1 MSFNIA
7 LSGIAAAQKDLN
19 TTANNIAN
27 VNTIGFKES
36 RAEFADVYANSIF
49 SNSKTAVGGGATTTQ
64 VAQQFHQGSL
74 QFTSNSLDMAISGG
88 GFFVTSSELG
98 SQDQSYT
105 RAGAFKVDSANYMV
119 DSAGNFLQG
128 FPVDED
134 GGSTSVSLTTTQPIK
149 IPDTA
154 GSPVKTEN
162 VGLQMNLNVSETA
175 LDPANFNPADS
186 DTFNNSTSV
195 TIYDSLGE
203 SHIMTTYFIKPT
215 NGSFTGES
223 NWVAFYAVDGEPVD
237 VNGAGTYDTDS
248 DGDGAGGGAS
258 DVAGTASATNPSTAA
273 SGAGTWSGAVLTFNS
288 AGAYIGSDPATIT
301 TEALGTGAAAALGPG
316 ADGTQTLTIKFN
328 NPTQYSS
335 PFEVTELTQDG
346 ITVGRLTNV
355 GIGSDGLI
363 TASYSNGSTVPL
375 SRVALVRF
383 ANEQGMTQ
391 VGNTSWKAS
400 IDSGPAL
407 AGEANSGTFGSIR
420 SSALEQSNV
429 DLTTELVDLISA
441 QRNFQANSRTLEVNN
456 TLNQT
461 ILQIR

>member
-7 LSGIAAAQKDLN
+7 LSGISAAQKDLN

-27 VNTIGFKES
+27 VNTVGFKES

-49 SNSKTAVGGGATTTQ
+49 SNSKTAVGGGVTTTQ

-88 GFFVTSSELG
+88 GFFVTSSG
-98 SQDQSYT
+98 VGTQDLSYT
-105 RAGAFKVDSANYMV
+105 RAGAFKVDSDNYMV
-119 DSAGNFLQG
+119 DAAGNFLQG
-128 FPVDED
+128 FPVDDE
-134 GGSTSVSLTTTQPIK
+134 GNSTSVSLTTTQPIQ

-154 GSPVKTEN
+154 GSPVKT
-162 VGLQMNLNVSETA
+162 GLVEMQMNLNVGEEA
-175 LDPANFNPADS
+175 LDPAAFDPDNS
-186 DTFNNSTSV
+186 DTYNNSTSV

-203 SHIMTTYFIKPT
+203 SHIMTTYFVKPT
-215 NGSFTGES
+215 GGSYSGES

-237 VNGAGTYDTDS
+237 VTTAGTYETDTT
-248 DGDGAGGGAS
+248 GDGSKDGS
-258 DVAGTASATNPSTAA
+258 STASATNPID
-273 SGAGTWSGAVLTFNS
+273 GTPWNGAVLKFNDV
-288 AGAYIGSDPATIT
+288 GAYTASDPATIT
-301 TEALGTGAAAALGPG
+301 TEVLGSAGASVLDPG
-316 ADGTQTLTIKFN
+316 ADGTQTLEVRFD

-335 PFEVTELTQDG
+335 PFEVTALSQDG

-383 ANEQGMTQ
+383 ANEQGLTQ

-400 IDSGPAL
+400 LDSGEAL
-407 AGEANSGTFGSIR
+407 AGEANSGTFGGIQ

-461 ILQIR
+461 VLQIR

>member
-134 GGSTSVSLTTTQPIK
+134 GNSTSVSLTTTQPIK

-154 GSPVKTEN
+154 GSPVQTGN
-162 VGLQMNLNVSETA
+162 VGLQMNLNVGETA
-175 LDPANFNPADS
+175 LVPANFNPADS

-223 NWVAFYAVDGEPVD
+223 NWVAFYAVDGDPVD
-237 VNGAGTYDTDS
+237 VAAGAGTYSTDTN
-248 DGDGAGGGAS
+248 GDGTADAT
-258 DVAGTASATNPSTAA
+258 GTASAANPD
-273 SGAGTWSGAVLTFNS
+273 GLGGVWSGAVLKFNS
-288 AGAYIGSDPATIT
+288 VGAYTGSDPANIT
-301 TEALGTGAAAALGPG
+301 TEALGSGGAGALGPG

-328 NPTQYSS
+328 NPTQYAS

-375 SRVALVRF
+375 ARVALVRF
-383 ANEQGMTQ
+383 ANEQGLTQ

-400 IDSGPAL
+400 LGSGAAL

>member
-27 VNTIGFKES
+27 VNTVGFKES

-49 SNSKTAVGGGATTTQ
+49 ANSKTTVGGGVTTTQ

-74 QFTSNSLDMAISGG
+74 QFTSNSLDMAISGS
-88 GFFVTSSELG
+88 GFFVTSSDLDT
-98 SQDQSYT
+98 QDLSYT
-105 RAGAFKVDSANYMV
+105 RAGAFKVDSDNYMV

-128 FPVDED
+128 FPVDDD
-134 GGSTSVSLTTTQPIK
+134 GNSTSVSLTTTDPIQ

-154 GSPVKTEN
+154 GSPVQTES
-162 VGLQMNLNVSETA
+162 VGLQMNLNVGEDA
-175 LDPANFNPADS
+175 LDPASFDPDDS

-215 NGSFTGES
+215 AGSYTGES

-237 VNGAGTYDTDS
+237 VATGAGSYDTDI
-248 DGDGAGGGAS
+248 DGDGTVDG
-258 DVAGTASATNPSTAA
+258 AGTASATNPS
-273 SGAGTWSGAVLTFNS
+273 GVGTWSGAVLKFNS
-288 AGAYIGSDPATIT
+288 TGTYTGSDPATIT
-301 TEALGTGAAAALGPG
+301 TEALGTGGAEALGPG
-316 ADGTQTLTIKFN
+316 ADGTQTLTISFN
-328 NPTQYSS
+328 NPTQYAS

-375 SRVALVRF
+375 ARVALVRF
-383 ANEQGMTQ
+383 ANEQGLTQ
-391 VGNTSWKAS
+391 VGNTSWQAS
-400 IDSGPAL
+400 LASGDAL
-407 AGEANSGTFGSIR
+407 AGEANSGTFGSIN

>member
-105 RAGAFKVDSANYMV
+105 RAGAFKVDSGNYMV

-134 GGSTSVSLTTTQPIK
+134 GNSTSVSLTTTQPIK

-154 GSPVKTEN
+154 GSPVQTGN
-162 VGLQMNLNVSETA
+162 VGLQMNLNVSEKA

-215 NGSFTGES
+215 NGSYTGES
-223 NWVAFYAVDGEPVD
+223 NWVAFYAVDGDPVD
-237 VNGAGTYDTDS
+237 VAPVPGTYNTDS
-248 DGDGAGGGAS
+248 DGDGAGGGAG
-258 DVAGTASATNPSTAA
+258 DVVGTASVDNPS
-273 SGAGTWSGAVLTFNS
+273 GVGTWSGAVLKFNS
-288 AGAYIGSDPATIT
+288 VGAYTTSDPATIT
-301 TEALGTGAAAALGPG
+301 TEALGSGGASALGPG

-328 NPTQYSS
+328 NPTQYAS

-383 ANEQGMTQ
+383 ANEQGLTQ

-400 IDSGPAL
+400 LDSGAAL

>member
-105 RAGAFKVDSANYMV
+105 RAGAFKVDSSNYMV

-134 GGSTSVSLTTTQPIK
+134 GNSTSVSLTTTQPIK

-154 GSPVKTEN
+154 GSPVQTGN

-203 SHIMTTYFIKPT
+203 SHIMTTYFVKPT
-215 NGSFTGES
+215 NGSYTGES
-223 NWVAFYAVDGEPVD
+223 NWVAFYAVDGDPVD
-237 VNGAGTYDTDS
+237 VASGPGTYSTDTDGDS
-248 DGDGAGGGAS
+248 IADGTGTVSAANPGGA
-258 DVAGTASATNPSTAA
+258 
-273 SGAGTWSGAVLTFNS
+273 AGTWSGAVLKFNS
-288 AGAYIGSDPATIT
+288 VGAYLGSDPAIIT
-301 TEALGTGAAAALGPG
+301 TEALGTGGAGALGPG

-328 NPTQYSS
+328 SPTQYSS

-383 ANEQGMTQ
+383 ANEQGLTQ

-400 IDSGPAL
+400 LDSGAAL

>member
-134 GGSTSVSLTTTQPIK
+134 GNSTSVSLTTTQPIK

-154 GSPVKTEN
+154 GSPVQTGN
-162 VGLQMNLNVSETA
+162 VGLQMKLNVGETA

-223 NWVAFYAVDGEPVD
+223 NWVAFYAVDGDPVD
-237 VNGAGTYDTDS
+237 VAAGAGTYSTDTN
-248 DGDGAGGGAS
+248 GDGTADAT
-258 DVAGTASATNPSTAA
+258 GTASAANPD
-273 SGAGTWSGAVLTFNS
+273 GLGGVWSGAVLKFNS
-288 AGAYIGSDPATIT
+288 VGAYTGSDPANIT
-301 TEALGTGAAAALGPG
+301 TEALGSGGAGALGPG

-328 NPTQYSS
+328 NPTQYAS

-375 SRVALVRF
+375 ARVALVRF
-383 ANEQGMTQ
+383 ANEQGLTQ

-400 IDSGPAL
+400 LGSGAAL

>member
-7 LSGIAAAQKDLN
+7 LSGISAAQKDLN

-27 VNTIGFKES
+27 VNTVGFKES

-49 SNSKTAVGGGATTTQ
+49 SNSKTAVGGGVSTSQ

-88 GFFVTSSELG
+88 GFFVTSSG
-98 SQDQSYT
+98 VGTQDLSYT
-105 RAGAFKVDSANYMV
+105 RAGAFKVDSDNYMV
-119 DSAGNFLQG
+119 DAAGNFLQG
-128 FPVDED
+128 FPVDDE
-134 GGSTSVSLTTTQPIK
+134 GNSTSVSLTTTQPIQ

-154 GSPVKTEN
+154 GSPVKTGVVE
-162 VGLQMNLNVSETA
+162 LQMNLNVGEDA
-175 LDPANFNPADS
+175 LDPSAFDPDNS
-186 DTFNNSTSV
+186 DTYNNSTSV

-203 SHIMTTYFIKPT
+203 SHIMTTYFVKPT
-215 NGSFTGES
+215 GGSHTGES

-237 VNGAGTYDTDS
+237 VTTAGTYATDTT
-248 DGDGAGGGAS
+248 GDGAS
-258 DVAGTASATNPSTAA
+258 DSTATATATNPVDGTA
-273 SGAGTWSGAVLTFNS
+273 WNGAVIKFNDV
-288 AGAYIGSDPATIT
+288 GAYTGSDPETIT
-301 TEALGTGAAAALGPG
+301 TEALGTTGAGVLDPG
-316 ADGTQTLTIKFN
+316 ADGTQTLEVRFD
-328 NPTQYSS
+328 NPTQYAST
-335 PFEVTELTQDG
+335 FEVTALSQDG

-375 SRVALVRF
+375 ARVALVRF
-383 ANEQGMTQ
+383 ANEQGLTQ

-400 IDSGPAL
+400 LDSGEAL
-407 AGEANSGTFGSIR
+407 AGEANSGTFGSIQ

-429 DLTTELVDLISA
+429 DLTTELVDLITA

-461 ILQIR
+461 VLQIR